1 MKKEEL
7 INAFMEFVGEK
18 FPELIEEKT
27 EEAFNDGDTYYCI
40 FSDGDIVDHCWK
52 DLLIHKDR
60 LSIGNAFKTEEEA
73 EFVAEKLK
81 VLHELESLGRPFD
94 YGWSN
99 YYFAFDYYNE
109 EISIDFKSDRNHCF
123 FSCFFNSE
131 EEAIQAI
138 EQIGKDRIKKYLFG
152 VED

>member
-1 MKKEEL
+1 MKKEKL

-18 FPELIEEKT
+18 FPELIEEEQ
-27 EEAFNDGDTYYCI
+27 EETG
-40 FSDGDIVDHCWK
+40 FSDGDHYYYIDPDYNSSRTIWADAPIDEK
-52 DLLIHKDR
+52 RLL
-60 LSIGNAFKTEEEA
+60 IGNAFKTEGEA
-73 EFVAEKLK
+73 KFAIEKLK

-131 EEAIQAI
+131 EDARQAV
-138 EQIGKDRIKKYLFG
+138 EKIGEYRIKKYLFG
-152 VED
+152 VE